1 MQLRAKGNYS
11 APEFDLAAGDDTL
24 HLDLT
29 DERKAQMVE
38 DFPELFEVI
47 DEEKEVVP
55 ENKEAGLSIETQE
68 AKAPRTKRK

>member
-1 MQLRAKGNYS
+1 MARGLGYVYKRQ
-11 APEFDLAAGDDTL
+11 TL
-24 HLDLT
+24 HLDLS